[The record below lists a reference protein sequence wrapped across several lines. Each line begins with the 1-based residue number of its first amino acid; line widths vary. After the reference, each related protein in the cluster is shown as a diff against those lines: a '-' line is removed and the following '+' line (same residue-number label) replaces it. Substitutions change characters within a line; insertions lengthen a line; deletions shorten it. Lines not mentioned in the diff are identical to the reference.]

1 MNGNAVA
8 PDKEAPRIGA
18 VAVTPTGIPEARPS
32 PRPAEAGRITRR
44 QMPAAAISTLS
55 VLFLTALWVAV
66 STSGWLPQGYLP
78 TPREMGGEL
87 QTLFT
92 VGYKG
97 ISIWQHIGISLF
109 RTLTGFVLGIAVG
122 IPLGLVTGYSRV
134 GSAMVSPIMAFI
146 RPIPPIAFIPMVVL
160 YFGLGEVGK
169 VVLIFWTAFNY
180 VHVNAHAGAAGVP
193 IAFIPM
199 AVLYFGLGEVGKVV
213 LIFWAAFNYV
223 YVNAHA
229 GAAGVPIAYQRAAQS
244 IGLTPTQTFFRVV
257 PPSAIPQIFT
267 GLKVAMA
274 LSWAVVV
281 AAELTGAQSGLGYMI
296 SDAAL
301 TFRIPAV
308 FIGIALI
315 GLIGLLL
322 NVMINIM
329 ETWLVHWK
337 GR

>member
-1 MNGNAVA
+1 MNRNAVIA
-8 PDKEAPRIGA
+8 NDETHLTDT
-18 VAVTPTGIPEARPS
+18 VAVTPTGAPEPVVAAKPN
-32 PRPAEAGRITRR
+32 AAGRPVPV
-44 QMPAAAISTLS
+44 QMPATVISTLS
-55 VLFLTALWVAV
+55 VLFLTLLWIAV

-78 TPREMGGEL
+78 TPREMGAEL

-92 VGYKG
+92 VGYKN
-97 ISIWQHIGISLF
+97 ISIWQHMGISLF
-109 RTLTGFVLGIAVG
+109 RTLTGFVLGVALG
-122 IPLGLVTGYSRV
+122 IPLGLLTGYSRV

-193 IAFIPM
+193 IA
-199 AVLYFGLGEVGKVV
+199 
-213 LIFWAAFNYV
+213 
-223 YVNAHA
+223 
-229 GAAGVPIAYQRAAQS
+229 YQRAAQS
-244 IGLTPTQTFFRVV
+244 IGLTRAQTFFRVV
-257 PPSAIPQIFT
+257 LPSAIPQIFT

-281 AAELTGAQSGLGYMI
+281 AAELTGAQSGLGFMI

-315 GLIGLLL
+315 GAIGLML
-322 NVMINIM
+322 NVMLNLM

>member
-1 MNGNAVA
+1 MNGNAVI
-8 PDKEAPRIGA
+8 PDSETPRTGA
-18 VAVTPTGIPEARPS
+18 VAVTPTGAPEAMTA
-32 PRPAEAGRITRR
+32 PRPTETGRPTRR
-44 QMPAAAISTLS
+44 QIPGTVISALS
-55 VLFLTALWVAV
+55 VLFLTALWVLV

-92 VGYKG
+92 AGYKG
-97 ISIWQHIGISLF
+97 ISIWQHMGISLF

-193 IAFIPM
+193 IA
-199 AVLYFGLGEVGKVV
+199 
-213 LIFWAAFNYV
+213 
-223 YVNAHA
+223 
-229 GAAGVPIAYQRAAQS
+229 YQRAAQS
-244 IGLTPTQTFFRVV
+244 IGLTSKQTFFRVIL
-257 PPSAIPQIFT
+257 PSAIPQIFT

-315 GLIGLLL
+315 GAIGLLL
-322 NVMINIM
+322 NIMLNVM

>member
-1 MNGNAVA
+1 MNTNAVLA
-8 PDKEAPRIGA
+8 DGVAESTGA
-18 VAVTPTGIPEARPS
+18 VSVAPTGVPEATLPGA
-32 PRPAEAGRITRR
+32 PASLAKPARR
-44 QMPAAAISTLS
+44 QLPNALISVLS
-55 VLFLTALWVAV
+55 VAALAVLWVLV
-66 STSGWLPQGYLP
+66 SMSGWLPQGYLP

-97 ISIWQHIGISLF
+97 VSIWHHMGISLF

-122 IPLGLVTGYSRV
+122 IPLGLMTGYSRV

-180 VHVNAHAGAAGVP
+180 VHVNAHAGAASVP
-193 IAFIPM
+193 M
-199 AVLYFGLGEVGKVV
+199 
-213 LIFWAAFNYV
+213 
-223 YVNAHA
+223 
-229 GAAGVPIAYQRAAQS
+229 AYQRAAQS

-257 PPSAIPQIFT
+257 LPSAIPQIFT

-281 AAELTGAQSGLGYMI
+281 AAELTGAQAGLGFMI

-315 GLIGLLL
+315 GAIGLLL
-322 NVMINIM
+322 NVALNAL

>member
-1 MNGNAVA
+1 MNGNAVV
-8 PDKEAPRIGA
+8 PDEEAPLIGA
-18 VAVTPTGIPEARPS
+18 VAVTPTGVPEARPS
-32 PRPAEAGRITRR
+32 PRPADAGRITRR

-92 VGYKG
+92 AGYKG

-122 IPLGLVTGYSRV
+122 IPLGLITGYSRV

-193 IAFIPM
+193 IA
-199 AVLYFGLGEVGKVV
+199 
-213 LIFWAAFNYV
+213 
-223 YVNAHA
+223 
-229 GAAGVPIAYQRAAQS
+229 YQRAAQS
-244 IGLTPTQTFFRVV
+244 IGLTSKQTFFRVIL
-257 PPSAIPQIFT
+257 PSAIPQIFT

-315 GLIGLLL
+315 GAIGLLL
-322 NVMINIM
+322 NIMINLM

>member
-1 MNGNAVA
+1 MNAVNESTVNPGSDASRTGAIAIA
-8 PDKEAPRIGA
+8 PGGAAKAIAPIAPNAAGA
-18 VAVTPTGIPEARPS
+18 PKRRPLPS
-32 PRPAEAGRITRR
+32 L
-44 QMPAAAISTLS
+44 AISTLS
-55 VLFLTALWVAV
+55 VLFLTILWVVV

-78 TPREMGGEL
+78 TPREMGNEL
-87 QTLFT
+87 KTLFT
-92 VGYKG
+92 AGYKG
-97 ISIWQHIGISLF
+97 VSIWQHIGISLF
-109 RTLTGFVLGIAVG
+109 RTLSGFILGIAVG

-193 IAFIPM
+193 IA
-199 AVLYFGLGEVGKVV
+199 
-213 LIFWAAFNYV
+213 
-223 YVNAHA
+223 
-229 GAAGVPIAYQRAAQS
+229 YQRAAQS
-244 IGLTPTQTFFRVV
+244 IGLTPTQTFFRVIL
-257 PPSAIPQIFT
+257 PSAIPQIFT

-301 TFRIPAV
+301 TFRISAV

-315 GLIGLLL
+315 GAIGLML
-322 NVMINIM
+322 NVVLNAL